1 MGKEKKENTH
11 LKQINPTW
19 FRIVRVFSLVWKL
32 YSKHAFLSCFFPL
45 FFSVFL
51 FFSRFGICY
60 SWHEQD
66 YWMKPCAPE
75 PCHRLRRTSSS
86 LAACKLWHGA
96 HHSREELPHCV
107 QRSFIT
113 HTHIHARTHTHALSQ
128 SQYGLRWASL
138 FDRVC
143 FRALSHTSHSC
154 SVAFHTAEVPG
165 RIFKHLHE
173 LKDTIFDVR
182 VKFGCF

>member
-1 MGKEKKENTH
+1 MANGQKKKENIH

-51 FFSRFGICY
+51 FFQGLGFVTPDMNRITGWNLAHRSRAIGYAAHRRHWPHVNCDMEHII
-60 SWHEQD
+60 HE
-66 YWMKPCAPE
+66 
-75 PCHRLRRTSSS
+75 RSSHT
-86 LAACKLWHGA
+86 ACSV
-96 HHSREELPHCV
+96 HSSHTPTY
-107 QRSFIT
+107 T
-113 HTHIHARTHTHALSQ
+113 HAHALSQ

-154 SVAFHTAEVPG
+154 SLAFHTAEVPG
-165 RIFKHLHE
+165 RIFKHSHE